1 MSPLPHVTPV
11 PSTCTMGLLS
21 PFPRC
26 WGKRCPPKFPK
37 ASTPQLLGTCSSAG
51 LSLVFCPDFTELSPA
66 LARAAGALP
75 VKPRALG
82 THPDHHQR
90 VPQPGA
96 ALLSI
101 RTSSRFTWWLCWCP
115 EGPRWDGEMGQQE
128 PPEFNQDKW
137 KVLPGLGNEP
147 STSTGWGHPAG
158 QTAWQRGDT
167 RLTRSKGVQ
176 QCIRR
181 SQHGEG
187 DDPSLLLTTGEATPG
202 VQGPVLGSPV
212 PERPGRSGHY
222 MDRQGQDK
230 GECL

>member
-21 PFPRC
+21 TFPQC

-90 VPQPGA
+90 GA
-96 ALLSI
+96 SARSSPSKHMDKQQVHLVAVLVS
-101 RTSSRFTWWLCWCP
+101 RGTSMGWRN
-115 EGPRWDGEMGQQE
+115 GPTG
-128 PPEFNQDKW
+128 
-137 KVLPGLGNEP
+137 
-147 STSTGWGHPAG
+147 TS
-158 QTAWQRGDT
+158 
-167 RLTRSKGVQ
+167 
-176 QCIRR
+176 
-181 SQHGEG
+181 
-187 DDPSLLLTTGEATPG
+187 
-202 VQGPVLGSPV
+202 
-212 PERPGRSGHY
+212 
-222 MDRQGQDK
+222 
-230 GECL
+230 